1 MTFQSWS
8 AEVDL
13 ANIYKVFFFETI
25 SKFSA
30 VYIILNF
37 KKRFPPIR
45 LEYVIEVN
53 WERGTWKTPYRD

>member
-1 MTFQSWS
+1 MTFHSWS

-13 ANIYKVFFFETI
+13 ANIYKVFFFFETI

-45 LEYVIEVN
+45 LEYVTEVN
-53 WERGTWKTPYRD
+53 